1 MQESRGSAILD
12 KRAHRQ
18 TLQTGIQ
25 HVTAL
30 ASEEATSQ
38 PSFLAKMKTSVS
50 RPLLFL
56 TTEPIVTAFSLWCG
70 TLWGVLFI
78 FYVSIPISFDDTYH
92 FSIGQRGTV
101 LSTAIVGA
109 IIGFGLARI
118 QDRLYDRDA
127 ARSED
132 GRPPP
137 ESRLYMA
144 CVGAVAV
151 PVALLW
157 YAWTAQPSVHWIVP
171 CLALVVFQAGL
182 TPIFL
187 ATFTFLVSLP

>member
-1 MQESRGSAILD
+1 MGTIVSDRTKSGWVEQSLGFRWIAWINAILAGVSFVSLALLMQESRGSAILD

-78 FYVSIPISFDDTYH
+78 FYVSIPIIYW
-92 FSIGQRGTV
+92 
-101 LSTAIVGA
+101 STRHCAEHSNSWRHHWLWSGS
-109 IIGFGLARI
+109 
-118 QDRLYDRDA
+118 YT
-127 ARSED
+127 RS
-132 GRPPP
+132 
-137 ESRLYMA
+137 
-144 CVGAVAV
+144 AV
-151 PVALLW
+151 
-157 YAWTAQPSVHWIVP
+157 
-171 CLALVVFQAGL
+171 
-182 TPIFL
+182 
-187 ATFTFLVSLP
+187 